1 MDHNLLVPG
10 DDRSFSHRAWVRYG
24 VAVGSVLVALLV
36 RQALTGLVGPTAF
49 PFFTFLFAATA
60 TAWYAGL
67 WPGILAILLSLA
79 TANWFFIPPLH
90 TIAVTNRYDL
100 SVDLSFVLISGFVVV
115 AVGAVRR
122 SRARLSVEIRERHRA
137 EAEISKG
144 YELLRTTMESIGDG
158 VIVTD
163 DQGRVV
169 SFNGEAERLTGWKQ
183 DEVKGKSLSEVFP
196 IFNEVTRKPTENP
209 VEGLLRDGRVVAIAN
224 HTVLRSRSGQEI
236 PIDDSASPIRIPG
249 GPVLGVVLVF
259 RDATE
264 QRRAHDTRERL
275 AAIVE
280 YSGDSIVTKDL
291 NGIIQTWNRSAEELF
306 GYAAEEIVGKPITT
320 IIPPELRDEETRIL
334 SRIRRGEPS
343 ERLETVRVTK
353 DGRRLHVSLSVSP
366 LRDKEGQIVG
376 AAKVLHDVSEV
387 VAVRGALARE
397 RELLATTLASIGD
410 GVIVTDAEGKVSFL
424 NAEAERLTGWSD
436 EEARGQELPAIF
448 RIVNEQTRRLVE
460 SPVEKVFRHGT
471 TVGLANHTI
480 LIAKDGSEHPIDDSA
495 APILLQGRIL
505 SGVVLVFRDATA
517 RLQVEEERR
526 EADRRKDVFLAI
538 LSHELRNPLAPIRLA
553 IGMLRRLGPPDPE
566 FQELRNIIERQ
577 TAQLSHLLDDL
588 LDVSRIASGKIVIRK
603 ERILLGFAISGA
615 IESAEP
621 MIRARDHQLR
631 VTTPEQ
637 PIYLEADLARLAQ
650 VFTNLLQNAAK
661 YTNKGGT
668 ITLEAEREGNDAVV
682 RVRDTG
688 IGIAPEQ
695 LTRVFEMF
703 AQVDQSLTRG
713 EGGLGVGLSLSKTLV
728 EMHGGRIEV
737 KSAGIGKGSEFAV
750 RLPILETVN
759 GEEEAGEV
767 PAASRAGGGLRIL
780 VADDNEDSATLLA
793 WSLRQS
799 GHDVRTALDGVAAVK
814 EAASFHPRL
823 AILDI
828 GMPRLNGYEAAKQ
841 IRSQAGPDVVLVAMT
856 GLGQEEDKRR
866 AIEAGF
872 DHHFT
877 KPVDLPTIEKL
888 VAQLR

>member
-1 MDHNLLVPG
+1 
-10 DDRSFSHRAWVRYG
+10 
-24 VAVGSVLVALLV
+24 
-36 RQALTGLVGPTAF
+36 
-49 PFFTFLFAATA
+49 
-60 TAWYAGL
+60 
-67 WPGILAILLSLA
+67 LAILLSEAVARWFLIRPVHALSPPSGYDVSVMIGFALA
-79 TANWFFIPPLH
+79 CGFIVAAVA
-90 TIAVTNRYDL
+90 TI
-100 SVDLSFVLISGFVVV
+100 
-115 AVGAVRR
+115 RR
-122 SRARLSVEIRERHRA
+122 ARARLDVEVREHRRA
-137 EAEISKG
+137 EADIINA
-144 YELLRTTMESIGDG
+144 YEQLRTTLASIGDA

-163 DQGRVV
+163 AQGRVT
-169 SFNGEAERLTGWKQ
+169 SINGEAERLTGWKQ
-183 DEVKGKSLSEVFP
+183 VDAAGKSLGEVFP
-196 IFNEVTRKPTENP
+196 IFNEKTRAPAENP
-209 VEGLLRDGRVVAIAN
+209 VDKVLRDGRVVALAN
-224 HTVLRSRSGQEI
+224 HTVLRSRFGREI
-236 PIDDSASPIRIPG
+236 PIDDSASPIRVPG
-249 GPVLGVVLVF
+249 GPILGVVLVF

-264 QRRAHDTRERL
+264 QRRAHEARERL

-306 GYAAEEIVGKPITT
+306 GYTADEIVGKPITT

-334 SRIRRGEPS
+334 SRIRRGQPS

-366 LRDKEGQIVG
+366 LRDKEGQVIG
-376 AAKVLHDVSEV
+376 AAKVLHDVTEV
-387 VAVRGALARE
+387 VATRGELARE
-397 RELLATTLASIGD
+397 RELIATTLASIGD
-410 GVIVTDAEGKVSFL
+410 GVIVTDASGKVSFL
-424 NAEAERLTGWSD
+424 NAEAERLTGWNGD
-436 EEARGQELPAIF
+436 EARGQDLPAIF

-460 SPVEKVFRHGT
+460 NPVERVFRLGT
-471 TVGLANHTI
+471 IVGLANHTV
-480 LIAKDGSEHPIDDSA
+480 LIARDGSERPIDDSA
-495 APILLQGRIL
+495 APILLQGRVL

-553 IGMLRRLGPPDPE
+553 IGMLNRLGPPDSE
-566 FQELRNIIERQ
+566 LQELRNIIERQ
-577 TAQLSHLLDDL
+577 TAQLAHLLDDL
-588 LDVSRIASGKIVIRK
+588 LDVSRIATGKIVLRK
-603 ERILLGFAISGA
+603 ERILLGFAISSA
-615 IESAEP
+615 VESSEP

-637 PIYLEADLARLAQ
+637 PIYVEVDLARLAQ

-661 YTNKGGT
+661 YTHKGGT

-713 EGGLGVGLSLSKTLV
+713 QGGLGVGLALSKTLV

-737 KSAGIGKGSEFAV
+737 TSAGIGKGSEFTV
-750 RLPILETVN
+750 RLPILEIAN
-759 GEEEAGEV
+759 GNADEDEV

-780 VADDNEDSATLLA
+780 VADDNADSATLLA

-799 GHDVRTALDGVAAVK
+799 GHDVRTALDGVAAVQA
-814 EAASFHPRL
+814 AASFHPRL

-828 GMPRLNGYEAAKQ
+828 GMPRLNGYEAARQ
-841 IRSQAGPDVVLVAMT
+841 IRSQAGSDVVLVAMT

-866 AIEAGF
+866 AMEAGF
-872 DHHFT
+872 DHHLT